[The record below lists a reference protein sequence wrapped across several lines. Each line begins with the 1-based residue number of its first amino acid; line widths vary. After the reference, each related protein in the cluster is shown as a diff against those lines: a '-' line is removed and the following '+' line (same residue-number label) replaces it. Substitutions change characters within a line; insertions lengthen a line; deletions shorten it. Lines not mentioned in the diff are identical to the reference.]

1 MKTKLLFFFVLL
13 LISNLGVFSQ
23 TSDTIIG
30 YKFTPGKQLLASPVK
45 DQANSGT
52 CWAFAATSFFESEI
66 LRMTGQTYDLS
77 EMFFVRNAYNAKAE
91 RFIRFNGSLN
101 FGQGGQAHDV
111 VNSMKQFGLLTEAT
125 YPGIL
130 PGEKKHSHAELE
142 SVLNAMLKSVAS
154 NPGRKLSPVWKKAFN
169 CVVDTYLGEVPANI
183 EANNSK
189 LTPLEYMRYI
199 GVNPNDY
206 VEITSYS
213 HHPYYE
219 QFILE
224 IPDNWQQDSYYN
236 VPLDELQ
243 TIIDHALDNGYT
255 VCWDGDVSDKGFSHN
270 KGVAI
275 VPDQDSPDLANSEKL
290 KWEKMTEKDKQKL
303 LFSFEGPVKEKLISQ
318 EIRQL
323 DFDNHKA
330 TDDHLMH
337 ITGWVTDQYNTRY
350 YCTKNSWNAES
361 NEFGGYLNMSASYV
375 RLNTIAIMVHKDAI
389 PKSIARKL
397 KIR

>member
-1 MKTKLLFFFVLL
+1 MKKIFSVCLIGLF
-13 LISNLGVFSQ
+13 ISYISVKAQ
-23 TSDTIIG
+23 TSDTLKG
-30 YKFTPGKQLLASPVK
+30 FRFTPGVQLQVSPVK

-52 CWAFAATSFFESEI
+52 CWAFAATSFFEAEI
-66 LRMTGQTYDLS
+66 LRESGHIYDLS

-91 RFIRFNGSLN
+91 RFIRYNGYSN

-111 VNSMKQFGLLTEAT
+111 INSLKQFGLLTEAA
-125 YPGIL
+125 YPGLL

-169 CVVDTYLGEVPANI
+169 SVVETYLGVVPTTIVSNG
-183 EANNSK
+183 
-189 LTPLEYMRYI
+189 TMMDPLEYMHQV
-199 GVNPNDY
+199 GVEPNDY

-213 HHPYYE
+213 HHPFYE
-219 QFILE
+219 KFILE
-224 IPDNWQQDSYYN
+224 IPDNWQQDAYYN
-236 VPLDELQ
+236 VTLDELQ
-243 TIIDHALDNGYT
+243 AIIDHALDNGYT

-275 VPDQDSPDLANSEKL
+275 VPDQESPDLANSEKL
-290 KWEKMTEKDKQKL
+290 KWEKMSEKDKQKL
-303 LFSFEGPVKEKLISQ
+303 LFSFEGPVKEKLINQ

-337 ITGWVTDQYNTRY
+337 ITGWVTDQNNTRY

-361 NEFGGYLNMSASYV
+361 NDFGGYLNMSASYV

-389 PKSIARKL
+389 PKAIARKL
-397 KIR
+397 KIK